1 VRIVC
6 PVGNELLAT
15 LFLKLAAIG
24 RAIKSRTDETLT
36 PSTRD
41 ARISDARGEC
51 TTRQERNLNA
61 MSWRVHGVI
70 RVILFRRYTE
80 SDSIC

>member
-1 VRIVC
+1 VC

-24 RAIKSRTDETLT
+24 RAIKIRTDETLT

-41 ARISDARGEC
+41 ARISDARGEYNQA
-51 TTRQERNLNA
+51 REELERHVLA
-61 MSWRVHGVI
+61 CPWCHSGDP
-70 RVILFRRYTE
+70 F
-80 SDSIC
+80 